1 VLSSTQQE
9 SEAMKRKLAL
19 KQERGTLTD
28 ASKAIVAAADSGEG
42 RAFTDAEKATL
53 QANKDRVAA
62 IDKEL
67 AEIEALAEQIRSEP
81 SSAATVP
88 AAVAPVSPEPEA
100 KPRVE
105 VKAPNAVKDPKRG
118 FNDHKEFFGSVMK
131 YGMTGRMDERL
142 KPLAAAGSD
151 EQGVYSDPYGGFL
164 VPHGVAPGI
173 LSLAPEDD
181 PLAGLVTR
189 VTMSAPSISYNARVD
204 KNHSTSV
211 SGGLTVTRRP
221 ETVAGTSSRMAFEQ
235 VTLKA
240 NGEFGFA
247 FATEEILADSPQSF
261 VDILSAGFRDEFAAF
276 AMRER
281 INGAGSGQGLGF
293 LQAACKI
300 EVAKETGQPAAT
312 IQKTN
317 IDKMAARCWRYGR
330 AVWIANHNTR
340 VQLKGLVQVV
350 GTGGNAVPYFVSS
363 PDGNGATLDGRPIYF
378 TEFAKTLG
386 TAGDLILVVPSEYL
400 EATYQGEQFAES
412 MHVRFSEHERAF
424 KFYRRTDR
432 RPWWTS
438 ALTPENGD
446 TLSPIVTLATRG

>member
-1 VLSSTQQE
+1 
-9 SEAMKRKLAL
+9 MKRKLAL
-19 KQERGTLTD
+19 KQERGTLID
-28 ASKAIVAAADSGEG
+28 SSAAIVAAAEVGDG

-235 VTLKA
+235 VTLKGA
-240 NGEFGFA
+240 DQRRGLRTGPGLPAGGLQDRGGQGDRPASRDHPEDQHRQDGGSV
-247 FATEEILADSPQSF
+247 LAVRPGGLDRQPQHPGP
-261 VDILSAGFRDEFAAF
+261 AQGP
-276 AMRER
+276 
-281 INGAGSGQGLGF
+281 GAGGRHGRQRGPLLRELAGRQRRHPGRSSDLLHRVRQ
-293 LQAACKI
+293 
-300 EVAKETGQPAAT
+300 
-312 IQKTN
+312 
-317 IDKMAARCWRYGR
+317 DAR
-330 AVWIANHNTR
+330 H
-340 VQLKGLVQVV
+340 
-350 GTGGNAVPYFVSS
+350 
-363 PDGNGATLDGRPIYF
+363 
-378 TEFAKTLG
+378 
-386 TAGDLILVVPSEYL
+386 
-400 EATYQGEQFAES
+400 
-412 MHVRFSEHERAF
+412 
-424 KFYRRTDR
+424 
-432 RPWWTS
+432 
-438 ALTPENGD
+438 
-446 TLSPIVTLATRG
+446 RG